1 MSSTRELARE
11 AAFEMLM
18 AGTKPSVESIREQLE
33 LGRGSDKTL
42 LEGLDEFW
50 SELGQLIQDWQT
62 YPKIPDDL
70 AKAMNEWWYLAMKE
84 ANLSSEAEL
93 KEMKNL
99 ISDAQSR
106 LDAALQEKEQSSKNL
121 ESISLDKYELNNQL
135 EKLNEDYQIQQHDI
149 ARLDSENSALKKEQ
163 LKLIEQINTQD
174 KNHKEALNLS
184 HEHAQETER
193 DFAKQID
200 ALKIKADKAQVTL
213 TVKEKEWKTVNQEKL
228 KKIDKLHKQLKDSE
242 DFNQKSLHEINQLV
256 LAVDESK
263 QIIHDQNQQKKQIES
278 DFSDLIVGKDQKIQE
293 LVSEVSNLK
302 EQIITY
308 ETKKNALEESQNK
321 LENKF
326 NQLLEIIN
334 SQE

>member
-1 MSSTRELARE
+1 MSSTRDLARE

-33 LGRGSDKTL
+33 LGRGSDNTI

-62 YPKIPDDL
+62 FPKIPDDL

-84 ANLSSEAEL
+84 ANLSSEDEL

-99 ISDAQSR
+99 ISDAQSG
-106 LDAALQEKEQSSKNL
+106 LDAALLEKEQSSKHL
-121 ESISLDKYELNNQL
+121 ESISLAKYELNNQL
-135 EKLNEDYQIQQHDI
+135 EKLNENYQIQQHDF

-184 HEHAQETER
+184 YERAQETER
-193 DFAKQID
+193 EFAKQID
-200 ALKIKADKAQVTL
+200 ALKIQADKTQVTL
-213 TVKEKEWKTVNQEKL
+213 TVKEKEWKTVNQKNL
-228 KKIDKLHKQLKDSE
+228 KKIDELHKQLKDSE
-242 DFNQKSLHEINQLV
+242 DFNQKSFHEINQLV
-256 LAVDESK
+256 LAVDENK
-263 QIIHDQNQQKKQIES
+263 KIIHDQNQQKKQIES
-278 DFSDLIVGKDQKIQE
+278 DFSDLIVGKDQKIQG
-293 LVSEVSNLK
+293 LVNEVSNLK
-302 EQIITY
+302 DQIITY
-308 ETKKNALEESQNK
+308 ETKKNALEKSQNK

>member
-1 MSSTRELARE
+1 MSSTRDLARE

-33 LGRGSDKTL
+33 LGRGSDNTI

-62 YPKIPDDL
+62 FPKIPDDL

-84 ANLSSEAEL
+84 ANLSSEDEL

-106 LDAALQEKEQSSKNL
+106 LDAALLEKEQSSKHL
-121 ESISLDKYELNNQL
+121 ESISLAKYELNNQL
-135 EKLNEDYQIQQHDI
+135 EKLNENYQIQQHDF

-184 HEHAQETER
+184 YERAQETER
-193 DFAKQID
+193 EFAKQID
-200 ALKIKADKAQVTL
+200 ALKIQADKTQVTL
-213 TVKEKEWKTVNQEKL
+213 TVKEKEWKTVNQKNL
-228 KKIDKLHKQLKDSE
+228 KKIDELHKQLKDSE
-242 DFNQKSLHEINQLV
+242 DFNQKSFHEINQLV
-256 LAVDESK
+256 LAVDENK
-263 QIIHDQNQQKKQIES
+263 KIIHDQNQQKKQIES
-278 DFSDLIVGKDQKIQE
+278 DFSDLIVGKDQKIQG
-293 LVSEVSNLK
+293 LVNEVSNLK
-302 EQIITY
+302 DQIITY
-308 ETKKNALEESQNK
+308 ETKKNALEKSQNK